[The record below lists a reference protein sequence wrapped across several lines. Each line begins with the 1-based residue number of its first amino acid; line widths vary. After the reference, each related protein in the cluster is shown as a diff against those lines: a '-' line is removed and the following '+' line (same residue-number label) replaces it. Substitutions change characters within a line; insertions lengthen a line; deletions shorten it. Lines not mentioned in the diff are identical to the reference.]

1 MNNVTVFTIG
11 HSNHPIRTFIEL
23 LKQHDVESVVD
34 IRRFPAS
41 RKFPHF
47 NREQLQASLNA
58 GGIDYHWFEAL
69 GGRRN
74 RGKDDP
80 PSPNL
85 GFRNVSF
92 RNYADYMLT
101 ANFQQAVEKLLQIA
115 EAARTTIMCA
125 DAMFWQCHRRLV
137 SDYLVALSGVTVQH
151 LFPNGDVKPHTLT
164 KDAKVSGSTVTYP
177 ESRPLFDDERIQ

>member
-11 HSNHPIRTFIEL
+11 HSNHPMGKFIEL
-23 LKQHDVESVVD
+23 LNQHEITSVVD

-58 GGIDYHWFEAL
+58 AAIDFHWLEAL

-74 RGKDDP
+74 RGKDHP

-85 GFRNVSF
+85 GIRNESS
-92 RNYADYMLT
+92 RNYADYMLI
-101 ANFQQAVEKLLQIA
+101 ADFQQAVEKLRHIA
-115 EAARTTIMCA
+115 EAGRTTIMCA
-125 DAMFWQCHRRLV
+125 EAMFWQCHRRLV
-137 SDYLVALSGVTVQH
+137 SDYLVAISHVTVQH
-151 LFPNGDVKPHTLT
+151 VFPSRLAEKLLNAGRLFRVVKIL
-164 KDAKVSGSTVTYP
+164 
-177 ESRPLFDDERIQ
+177 